1 MRLQIFTKH
10 LIQKQQKCIL
20 LNISQAILYVRPHNK
35 LTTFKEAEITSS
47 SFSDHNG
54 MKLEIYYI
62 RKTGKFTNMWTLYKM
77 PLDSQRFKEDIK
89 REIKKIPWDKRKWI
103 CNTPNFVGC
112 SKSSSKRE
120 VYHDRYLASRN
131 KKAQINNLTLHLK
144 ELEKKKN

>member
-1 MRLQIFTKH
+1 M
-10 LIQKQQKCIL
+10 IQKQQKCIL

-89 REIKKIPWDKRKWI
+89 TEIKKIP
-103 CNTPNFVGC
+103 
-112 SKSSSKRE
+112 
-120 VYHDRYLASRN
+120 
-131 KKAQINNLTLHLK
+131 
-144 ELEKKKN
+144 